1 MTNSQKC
8 AAQLIRYTH
17 LIGGFT
23 VQKYCNIVKSKLN
36 TLIRSMEKNASAFV
50 VNPKR
55 DFVRKSELSFSKTM
69 RFILGMGSQT
79 LGKEL
84 MDFYDFDPKMV
95 SVSAIV
101 QRRSKILPAAF
112 QYLFHKFNEIF
123 SQTSFFHGYRL
134 YAVDG
139 SDIHIP
145 TIPDDH
151 STNFSSNAD
160 SKSFNLMHL
169 NALYDLMNRRYIEAV
184 LQDRRSENEHS
195 ALISM
200 IENIGHDSIVVADRG
215 YESYNTIAHLENNG
229 LKYVIRIKTSGG
241 IAQKFNIPHNEE
253 TDFTADIIITRRQTN
268 EVKANPELYRHIPA
282 FSNFDF
288 LPKGSKDT
296 YPLKFRIIRLRISED
311 NYETIVTNLCDDEF
325 SADDIKMI
333 YKMRWGIETSFRELK
348 YHVGL
353 IAFHSK
359 KKDCVIQ
366 EIYASLIMYNFSMLI
381 TENILIYDDRHN
393 NYHYKIN
400 YAIAIHAC
408 IRFFRS
414 THAYPSLLEE
424 LIARNKCP
432 VRPDRFADR
441 KTRYHSAI
449 PFNYRLS

>member
-1 MTNSQKC
+1 
-8 AAQLIRYTH
+8 
-17 LIGGFT
+17 
-23 VQKYCNIVKSKLN
+23 
-36 TLIRSMEKNASAFV
+36 MEKNVSDFV
-50 VNPKR
+50 VDPKR

-95 SVSAIV
+95 SVSAVV

-112 QYLFHKFNEIF
+112 QYLFHKFNETF

-145 TIPDDH
+145 TAPDDKD
-151 STNFSSNAD
+151 TFYRANID
-160 SKSFNLMHL
+160 VKGYNLMHL
-169 NALYDLMNRRYIEAV
+169 NALYDIMNQRYMNAV
-184 LQDRRSENEHS
+184 LQDSRNENEHS

-200 IENIGHDSIVVADRG
+200 LGNIGHDSIIVADRG
-215 YESYNTIAHLENNG
+215 YESYNTIAHLENKG

-241 IAQKFNIPHNEE
+241 IAQKFNIPHDKEA
-253 TDFTADIIITRRQTN
+253 DFSANILLTRRHTN
-268 EVKANPELYRHIPA
+268 EVKANPKLYRYLSA
-282 FSNFDF
+282 SSTFDF
-288 LPKGSKDT
+288 IPKGSKDT
-296 YPLKFRIIRLRISED
+296 YPLKFRIIRLKISEN
-311 NYETIVTNLCDDEF
+311 NYETIVTNLYDDEF
-325 SADDIKMI
+325 SAEDIKMI

-366 EIYASLIMYNFSMLI
+366 EIFASLIMYNFSMLI
-381 TENILIYDDRHN
+381 TENILIDNNKHN
-393 NYHYKIN
+393 KYRSKVN
-400 YAIAIHAC
+400 YAVAIHIC
-408 IRFFRS
+408 ITFYRCNNVS
-414 THAYPSLLEE
+414 PSHLRK

-432 VRPDRFADR
+432 VRHNRNALR

>member
-1 MTNSQKC
+1 MQN
-8 AAQLIRYTH
+8 
-17 LIGGFT
+17 
-23 VQKYCNIVKSKLN
+23 YCNIVKNKLN
-36 TLIRSMEKNASAFV
+36 MLIRSMEKNVSDFV
-50 VNPKR
+50 VDPKR

-95 SVSAIV
+95 SVSAVV

-112 QYLFHKFNEIF
+112 QYLFHKFNETF

-145 TIPDDH
+145 TAPDDKD
-151 STNFSSNAD
+151 TFYRANID
-160 SKSFNLMHL
+160 VKGYNLMHL
-169 NALYDLMNRRYIEAV
+169 NALYDIMNQRYMNAV
-184 LQDRRSENEHS
+184 LQDSRNENEHS

-200 IENIGHDSIVVADRG
+200 LRNIGHDSIIVADRG

-241 IAQKFNIPHNEE
+241 IAQKFNIPHDKEA
-253 TDFTADIIITRRQTN
+253 DFSANILLTRRHTN
-268 EVKANPELYRHIPA
+268 EVKANPKIYRYLPA
-282 FSNFDF
+282 SSNFDF
-288 LPKGSKDT
+288 LPKESKDT
-296 YPLKFRIIRLRISED
+296 YPLKFRIIRLKISEN
-311 NYETIVTNLCDDEF
+311 NYETIVTNLYDDEF
-325 SADDIKMI
+325 SAEDIKMI

-366 EIYASLIMYNFSMLI
+366 EIFASLIMYNFSMLI
-381 TENILIYDDRHN
+381 TENILIDNNKHN
-393 NYHYKIN
+393 KYRSKVN
-400 YAIAIHAC
+400 YAVAIHIC
-408 IRFFRS
+408 ITFYRCNNVS
-414 THAYPSLLEE
+414 PSHLRK

-432 VRPDRFADR
+432 VRHNRNALR

>member
-1 MTNSQKC
+1 MQN
-8 AAQLIRYTH
+8 
-17 LIGGFT
+17 
-23 VQKYCNIVKSKLN
+23 YCNIVKNKLN
-36 TLIRSMEKNASAFV
+36 MLIRSMEKNVSDFV
-50 VNPKR
+50 VDPKR

-69 RFILGMGSQT
+69 RFILGMGSKT

-95 SVSAIV
+95 SVSAVV
-101 QRRSKILPAAF
+101 QRRSKILPTAF
-112 QYLFHKFNEIF
+112 QYLFHKFNETF

-145 TIPDDH
+145 TAPDDKD
-151 STNFSSNAD
+151 TFYRANID
-160 SKSFNLMHL
+160 VKGYNLMHL
-169 NALYDLMNRRYIEAV
+169 NALYDIMNQRYMNAV
-184 LQDRRSENEHS
+184 LQDSRNENEHS

-200 IENIGHDSIVVADRG
+200 LGNIGHDSIIVADRG

-241 IAQKFNIPHNEE
+241 IAQKFNIPHDKE
-253 TDFTADIIITRRQTN
+253 TDFSANILLTRRHTN
-268 EVKANPELYRHIPA
+268 EVKANPKLYRYLSA
-282 FSNFDF
+282 SSTFDF
-288 LPKGSKDT
+288 LPKESKDT
-296 YPLKFRIIRLRISED
+296 YSLKFRIIRLKISEN
-311 NYETIVTNLCDDEF
+311 NYETIVTNLYDDEF
-325 SADDIKMI
+325 SAEDIKMI

-366 EIYASLIMYNFSMLI
+366 EIFASLIMYNFSMLI
-381 TENILIYDDRHN
+381 TENILIDDDKHN
-393 NYHYKIN
+393 KYRSKVN
-400 YAIAIHAC
+400 YAVAIHIC
-408 IRFFRS
+408 ITFYRCNNVS
-414 THAYPSLLEE
+414 PSHLRK

-432 VRPDRFADR
+432 VRHNRNALR

>member
-1 MTNSQKC
+1 MQN
-8 AAQLIRYTH
+8 
-17 LIGGFT
+17 
-23 VQKYCNIVKSKLN
+23 YCNIVKNKLN
-36 TLIRSMEKNASAFV
+36 MLIRSMEKNVSDFV
-50 VNPKR
+50 VDPKR

-69 RFILGMGSQT
+69 RFILGMGSKT

-95 SVSAIV
+95 SVSAVV

-112 QYLFHKFNEIF
+112 QYLFHKFNETF

-145 TIPDDH
+145 TAPDDKD
-151 STNFSSNAD
+151 TFYRANID
-160 SKSFNLMHL
+160 VKGYNLMHL
-169 NALYDLMNRRYIEAV
+169 NALYDIMNQRYMNAV
-184 LQDRRSENEHS
+184 LQDSRNENEHS

-200 IENIGHDSIVVADRG
+200 LGNIGHDSIIVADRG

-241 IAQKFNIPHNEE
+241 IAQKFNIPHDKEA
-253 TDFTADIIITRRQTN
+253 DFSANILLTRRHTN
-268 EVKANPELYRHIPA
+268 EVKANPKLYRYLPA
-282 FSNFDF
+282 SATFDF
-288 LPKGSKDT
+288 LPKEAKDT
-296 YPLKFRIIRLRISED
+296 YPLKFRIIRLKISEN
-311 NYETIVTNLCDDEF
+311 NYETIVTNLYDDEF
-325 SADDIKMI
+325 SAEDIKMI

-366 EIYASLIMYNFSMLI
+366 EIFASLIMYNFSMLI
-381 TENILIYDDRHN
+381 TENIFIDDNKHN
-393 NYHYKIN
+393 KYRSKVN
-400 YAIAIHAC
+400 YAVAIHIC
-408 IRFFRS
+408 ITFYRCNNVS
-414 THAYPSLLEE
+414 PSHLRK

-432 VRPDRFADR
+432 VRHNRNAFR